1 MRAFSTLYS
10 RSDGYMRGPDNI
22 KGDSMET
29 RVHTPTVK
37 ESTIVER
44 VARIVSSVRGNKPDY
59 TRLAAELEP
68 ALPFDVFGVV
78 LLRHD
83 RQAVR
88 VTVCHKER
96 DIWIA
101 QCHQHPFAGSMVEQM
116 EHLPVALIANYPI
129 GLDGPPATCGD
140 ALSNHHHLHAT
151 LIAPLVAGE
160 RVLGT
165 LELGSTALNTY
176 ADKTLQRLIE
186 AVVHVLATAI
196 ESAQMGGSAE
206 IQDRQRQALKD
217 VSSALTSRMD
227 LSAILDQIVHG
238 VANALNVASA
248 IITLDQRE
256 GSLRLA
262 AQSGLEPL
270 ILGKIVA
277 KKVTMPDQTIV
288 GYTLRRQQPCVSQDI
303 SNDERFPA
311 SRVFM
316 TELGMRSVSVYP
328 LVTGTTVY
336 GALLLCSPE
345 PGGFTPLKADIL
357 SLFAS
362 QATIAIHNAMLIES
376 AHQRSRFQKAIEQLE
391 QAYAQNDDEQEILMH
406 VRQEAERTFGIS
418 FSSLLHFISDH
429 LLTRNE
435 RDLQAILHTTQHEE
449 QAEHAPASLSS
460 SLEQEVAA
468 TLPRPWQSA
477 QESGTSDLPFLA
489 QDSVGLLTQTA
500 ETALARAEVLSE
512 WGRFSSQL
520 KQSAGHMKDAW
531 FVVDLHGLCMYMNPA
546 AEVFCG
552 MLMGLAVENTITDI
566 FSELLPRMR
575 NKDEVKA
582 YLYEF
587 RQGNVYR
594 RTIRCILAAE
604 PIKPPQTEAHTLRA
618 HTSIGVGES
627 RKYRN
632 SLHEEAN
639 NQYYELSHH
648 PLFNQQGTLLANVLQ
663 VHDVTAQVHDDHN
676 KAALLSS
683 VSHDLR
689 TPLTTIKA
697 AVTGLLQI
705 GVDWNETT
713 RREILEEIDAE
724 TDHLGVLIGALIELS
739 RIEMGALVLD
749 KEWCDIAEVLH
760 GALIRLERILVGQH
774 VRTSILPQLPL
785 IYADHAQL
793 ERVFYNL
800 IENVVRQNASN
811 ADILVTID
819 ALVEDVD
826 EASFT
831 SLRVKIT
838 GRYYALPLRERERI
852 FRSFSGLHARGGGL
866 GLAICGGI
874 VEAHQGQIG
883 VEATCDGQGLSFIFT
898 LPVHPHHGVSS
909 VSVGGNHTLSSAPC
923 QQTLPT
929 TEE

>member
-1 MRAFSTLYS
+1 
-10 RSDGYMRGPDNI
+10 
-22 KGDSMET
+22 MEFK
-29 RVHTPTVK
+29 VHTPTVK

-88 VTVCHKER
+88 VTVCQKKE

-101 QCHQHPFAGSMVEQM
+101 RCHQHPFVGSMVEQM
-116 EHLPVALIANYPI
+116 EYTPATLIANYPF

-140 ALSNHHHLHAT
+140 ALSSHHHLRAT
-151 LIAPLVAGE
+151 LIAPLIAGE
-160 RVLGT
+160 RVLGV
-165 LELGSTALNTY
+165 LELGSTTLETY

-206 IQDRQRQALKD
+206 IQNRQRQALKK

-238 VANALNVASA
+238 IANALNVASA

-256 GSLRLA
+256 GSLRVA
-262 AQSGLEPL
+262 AQSGLEPF
-270 ILGKIVA
+270 ILSKIVA

-288 GYTLRRQQPCVSQDI
+288 GHTLRRRQPYVSQDI

-391 QAYAQNDDEQEILMH
+391 QAYAQNGDEQEMLTHI
-406 VRQEAERTFGIS
+406 RQEAERTFGIS
-418 FSSLLHFISDH
+418 FSSLLHFISEH

-435 RDLQAILHTTQHEE
+435 RDLHAILHTRQQDE
-449 QAEHAPASLSS
+449 QAEYPSPFLSS
-460 SLEQEVAA
+460 SLEEEVAA
-468 TLPRPWQSA
+468 TLPGSLQSS
-477 QESGTSDLPFLA
+477 QESVTSDLPFSA
-489 QDSVGLLTQTA
+489 QDSVVLLTQTA

-520 KQSAGHMKDAW
+520 KQSTSRIKDGW

-552 MLMGLAVENTITDI
+552 MLMDLAVENTITDI
-566 FSELLPRMR
+566 FSELLPRVR
-575 NKDEVKA
+575 NKEEIKA
-582 YLYEF
+582 YLGEF
-587 RQGNVYR
+587 HQGNAYR
-594 RTIRCILAAE
+594 QTIRCVLAAE
-604 PIKPPQTEAHTLRA
+604 PINPS
-618 HTSIGVGES
+618 HTSLAQTALGTGES
-627 RKYRN
+627 HKYRN
-632 SLHEEAN
+632 SLYEETN
-639 NQYYELSHH
+639 DQYYELSHH
-648 PLFNQQGTLLANVLQ
+648 PLFNQQGALLANVLQ
-663 VHDVTAQVHDDHN
+663 VHDITAQVHDEHN

-705 GVDWNETT
+705 GVQWNEITQ
-713 RREILEEIDAE
+713 REILEEIDAE
-724 TDHLGVLIGALIELS
+724 TDHLSVLIGALIELS

-749 KEWCDIAEVLH
+749 KEWCDIVEVLH
-760 GALIRLERILVGQH
+760 GALIRLERILAGQQ
-774 VRTSILPQLPL
+774 VRTSIQPQLPL

-800 IENVVRQNASN
+800 IENVVRQNVRN

-819 ALVEDVD
+819 TLVEDGG
-826 EASFT
+826 EAAFT
-831 SLRVKIT
+831 ALRVKIT
-838 GRYYALPLRERERI
+838 GRYYDLPLRERERI
-852 FRSFSGLHARGGGL
+852 FRSFYGLHTRGGGL
-866 GLAICGGI
+866 GLAICRGI

-883 VEATCDGQGLSFIFT
+883 VETTSNSEGSSFIFT
-898 LPVHPHHGVSS
+898 LPIHSHGGVSS
-909 VSVGGNHTLSSAPC
+909 VSMGGNHTFSSAPG

-929 TEE
+929 MEEWR

>member
-1 MRAFSTLYS
+1 
-10 RSDGYMRGPDNI
+10 
-22 KGDSMET
+22 MEFK
-29 RVHTPTVK
+29 VHTPTVK

-88 VTVCHKER
+88 VTVCQKKE

-101 QCHQHPFAGSMVEQM
+101 RCHQHPFVGSMVEQM
-116 EHLPVALIANYPI
+116 EYTPATLIANYPF

-140 ALSNHHHLHAT
+140 ALSSHHHLRAT
-151 LIAPLVAGE
+151 LIAPLIAGE
-160 RVLGT
+160 RVLGV
-165 LELGSTALNTY
+165 LELGSTTLETY

-206 IQDRQRQALKD
+206 IQNRQRQALKK

-238 VANALNVASA
+238 IANALNVASA

-256 GSLRLA
+256 GSLRVA
-262 AQSGLEPL
+262 AQSGLEPF
-270 ILGKIVA
+270 ILSKIVA

-288 GYTLRRQQPCVSQDI
+288 GHTLRRRQPYVSQDI

-316 TELGMRSVSVYP
+316 TELGMRSVS
-328 LVTGTTVY
+328 
-336 GALLLCSPE
+336 
-345 PGGFTPLKADIL
+345 
-357 SLFAS
+357 
-362 QATIAIHNAMLIES
+362 

-391 QAYAQNDDEQEILMH
+391 QAYAQNGDEQEMLTHI
-406 VRQEAERTFGIS
+406 RQEAERTFGIS
-418 FSSLLHFISDH
+418 FSSLLHFISEH

-435 RDLQAILHTTQHEE
+435 RDLHAILHTRQQDE
-449 QAEHAPASLSS
+449 QAEYPSPFLSS
-460 SLEQEVAA
+460 SLEEEVAA
-468 TLPRPWQSA
+468 TLPGSLQSS
-477 QESGTSDLPFLA
+477 QESVTSDLPFSA
-489 QDSVGLLTQTA
+489 QDSVVLLTQTA

-520 KQSAGHMKDAW
+520 KQSTSRIKDGW

-552 MLMGLAVENTITDI
+552 MLMDLAVENTITDI
-566 FSELLPRMR
+566 FSELLPRVR
-575 NKDEVKA
+575 NKEEIKA
-582 YLYEF
+582 YLGEF
-587 RQGNVYR
+587 HQGNAYR
-594 RTIRCILAAE
+594 QTIRCVLAAE
-604 PIKPPQTEAHTLRA
+604 PINPS
-618 HTSIGVGES
+618 HTSLAQTALGTGES
-627 RKYRN
+627 HKYRN
-632 SLHEEAN
+632 SLYEETN
-639 NQYYELSHH
+639 DQYYELSHH
-648 PLFNQQGTLLANVLQ
+648 PLFNQQGALLANVLQ
-663 VHDVTAQVHDDHN
+663 VHDITAQVHDEHN

-705 GVDWNETT
+705 GVQWNEITQ
-713 RREILEEIDAE
+713 REILEEIDAE
-724 TDHLGVLIGALIELS
+724 TDHLSVLIGALIELS

-749 KEWCDIAEVLH
+749 KEWCDIVEVLH
-760 GALIRLERILVGQH
+760 GALIRLERILAGQQ
-774 VRTSILPQLPL
+774 VRTSIQPQLPL

-800 IENVVRQNASN
+800 IENVVRQNVRN

-819 ALVEDVD
+819 TLVEDGG
-826 EASFT
+826 EAAFT
-831 SLRVKIT
+831 ALRVKIT
-838 GRYYALPLRERERI
+838 GRYYDLPLRERERI
-852 FRSFSGLHARGGGL
+852 FRSFYGLHTRGGGL
-866 GLAICGGI
+866 GLAICRGI

-883 VEATCDGQGLSFIFT
+883 VETTSNSEGSSFIFT
-898 LPVHPHHGVSS
+898 LPIHSHGGVSS
-909 VSVGGNHTLSSAPC
+909 VSMGGNHTFSSAPG

-929 TEE
+929 MEEWR